1 MYFHVLKGLKFFSV
15 PSNFIACLLLIGLVL
30 LLIFRSRSAAL
41 VLVSGAI
48 ALCVAALSPLGNV
61 LLTPLEQRFPTMQ
74 YPDRG
79 IDGIIVLGGSYDT
92 VSHGYMSTIVLEEDS
107 EPMAVMVDLARRYPK
122 ARIIFSGGTDS
133 SYPGPSEASIV
144 KQYFV
149 SFGIPAE
156 RISIE
161 ERSLTTRE
169 NAQFTAN
176 LIHPTPSSRWLL
188 VTSAYHMPRA
198 VGAFRKA
205 GFNVIAFPVGER
217 THGWRNM
224 WWPEDTATDNLRRV
238 DIAVHEWLGLV
249 VYRIRGYSSD
259 WFARPVP
266 KLRDD
271 VLRPGVT
278 GGGSPRSAAMSR
290 SDH

>member
-1 MYFHVLKGLKFFSV
+1 MHFHVLKGLKFLSA

-41 VLVSGAI
+41 VLVSGAV

-61 LLTPLEQRFPTMQ
+61 LLTPLEQRFPIMQ

-122 ARIIFSGGTDS
+122 ARIIFSGGTDP

-144 KQYFV
+144 KRYFV

-161 ERSLTTRE
+161 ERSQTTKE

-217 THGWRNM
+217 THGWREM
-224 WWPEDTATDNLRRV
+224 WWPEETATDNLRRV

-249 VYRIRGYSSD
+249 VYRISGYSSD
-259 WFARPVP
+259 WLARPVP

-271 VLRPGVT
+271 VLRPSVT
-278 GGGSPRSAAMSR
+278 GGGLPRSAAMSR

>member
-1 MYFHVLKGLKFFSV
+1 MHFLVLNAPKYLSV
-15 PSNFIACLLLIGLVL
+15 PSNFIACLSLVGLVL

-41 VLVSGAI
+41 VLVSGAV
-48 ALCVAALSPLGNV
+48 ALCIAALSPLGNV
-61 LLTPLEQRFPTMQ
+61 LLTPLEQRFPEMQ

-92 VSHGYMSTIVLEEDS
+92 ISHAYMSTIVLEEDS

-122 ARIIFSGGTDS
+122 ARIIFSGGTDP
-133 SYPGPSEASIV
+133 SYPGPREASIV

-161 ERSLTTRE
+161 ERSQTTKE
-169 NAQFTAN
+169 NAQFTAD
-176 LIHPTPSSRWLL
+176 LIHPTPSSLWLL
-188 VTSAYHMPRA
+188 VTSAFHMPRA

-205 GFNVIAFPVGER
+205 GFNVIAFPAGAR
-217 THGWRNM
+217 THGWHNM

-259 WFARPVP
+259 WFPGPVP
-266 KLRDD
+266 RLGGE
-271 VLRPGVT
+271 VLRPSLT
-278 GGGSPRSAAMSR
+278 GGGSPSYE
-290 SDH
+290 